1 MFAYAPDG
9 KDGSPALPRESRQAP
24 LRTAADNH
32 STLRE
37 QLIGAS
43 RVHRVAA
50 WWGDLPSVAQDHAKR
65 RWPDLSYVFR
75 CHHAPAI
82 AQLDHEVGHGPEI
95 CLKLHLDP
103 AQTPAHPR
111 TANLESLRLHR

>member
-1 MFAYAPDG
+1 VL
-9 KDGSPALPRESRQAP
+9 SRESRQAP

-37 QLIGAS
+37 QVIGAP

-50 WWGDLPSVAQDHAKR
+50 WWGNLPSVAQDHAKR
-65 RWPDLSYVFR
+65 RGSDLSYVSR
-75 CHHAPAI
+75 SHHAPAI
-82 AQLDHEVGHGPEI
+82 AQLDHEVSHGPEI
-95 CLKLHLDP
+95 CLKLHLNP
-103 AQTPAHPR
+103 VQTLAHPR